1 MKATKDLSSALPKV
15 IEKHRLAKKLSM
27 LRMAELAGLDK
38 TVPGKIEAGKRV
50 PSVDTADRIAQA
62 LGVPLW
68 KLIKE
73 AEAIRDKS

>member
-1 MKATKDLSSALPKV
+1 MKPTRDLSDSLANV
-15 IEKHRLAKKLSM
+15 IEKHRLAQKMSM

-38 TVPGKIEAGKRV
+38 TVPGKIESGKRV
-50 PSVDTADRIAQA
+50 PSVDTADRIAKA

-73 AEAIRDKS
+73 AEVNREKS